1 MDKKKYRNY
10 RRIILGVIG
19 ATALLSVAMVAP
31 NALQM
36 LKIFDERDKQK
47 YGYKINTKLSSMIK
61 DGFLKFKEGDLGNKY
76 LELTPKGRLELL
88 KYQKTVFKKPKRW
101 DGIWR
106 VVIFDIPKNK
116 NRLRDV
122 IRFHLKKIGFIQLQK
137 SVWVFPY
144 NCEEIILLLKTNFK
158 FGKEVLY
165 MKVKSLEN
173 DKAIRKQFF
182 PKDKDD

>member
-1 MDKKKYRNY
+1 MGHKKTYDYK
-10 RRIILGVIG
+10 RIVLATI
-19 ATALLSVAMVAP
+19 ATTALLGIALVAP

-47 YGYKINTKLSSMIK
+47 YGYKINTKLNSLIQS
-61 DGFLKFKEGDLGNKY
+61 GFLKFKEGKLGNKY

-88 KYQKTVFKKPKRW
+88 KYQKTAFKKPKRW

-116 NRLRDV
+116 DRMRDI

-165 MKVKSLEN
+165 MKVKSIEN
-173 DKAIRKQFF
+173 DKAIRKHFF
-182 PKDKDD
+182 QADNDE